1 MLSLVKSLQNQPK
14 TKTINERVQLC
25 LVGSIFIYRQNQQT
39 LQKVMH
45 QEKLGLNNV
54 LSINT
59 NYYYNQLEQ
68 LADPQI
74 KHKRANS
81 VMNP

>member
-1 MLSLVKSLQNQPK
+1 
-14 TKTINERVQLC
+14 
-25 LVGSIFIYRQNQQT
+25 
-39 LQKVMH
+39 MH
-45 QEKLGLNNV
+45 REKLNPNNV

-74 KHKRANS
+74 KHKRANICNES
-81 VMNP
+81 ITNENDAPEAKALSQKLFRT